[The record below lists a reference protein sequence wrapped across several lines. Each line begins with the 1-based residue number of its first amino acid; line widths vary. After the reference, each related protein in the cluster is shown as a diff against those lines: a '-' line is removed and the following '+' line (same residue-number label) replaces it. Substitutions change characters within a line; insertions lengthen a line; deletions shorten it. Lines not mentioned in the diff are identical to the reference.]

1 MTISL
6 ERNAVSA
13 TSKAARFSG
22 SEAAVIRILLVDDNQ
37 YYYEALARELSEH
50 GFTIQR
56 FSDGASLLGALDT
69 AMDADVIV
77 LDWDLPKSSGLD
89 VLNELRRQGVALPV
103 ILLAGQAL
111 PAHESLALDRGAS
124 DFIRKSRGVGVLIR
138 RLRNVVNAADQPRS
152 DKAIICGK
160 LVIRP
165 AISRAYWN
173 EVDVGLTLGEY
184 NIVHLLASNVGRHV
198 SYDAIYDRVRR
209 GGFIGRDGKGETYR
223 RNVRTLIKRIRKKFR
238 ECDSG
243 FDKIENYNAFGYC
256 WKKAAT

>member
-37 YYYEALARELSEH
+37 YYCEALARELSEH

-89 VLNELRRQGVALPV
+89 VLDQLRRQGVALPV

-138 RLRNVVNAADQPRS
+138 RLRNVVNAADLSIPKTSSALASTARWVRVTRDERIPKPVPPRH
-152 DKAIICGK
+152 
-160 LVIRP
+160 
-165 AISRAYWN
+165 
-173 EVDVGLTLGEY
+173 GLT
-184 NIVHLLASNVGRHV
+184 V
-198 SYDAIYDRVRR
+198 
-209 GGFIGRDGKGETYR
+209 
-223 RNVRTLIKRIRKKFR
+223 
-238 ECDSG
+238 
-243 FDKIENYNAFGYC
+243 
-256 WKKAAT
+256 